1 MVNDK
6 KVFFHIYVTFVLIS
20 STFADIEG
28 LHGKCLLFNKI
39 LLLSSEGEEVIKTLM
54 EMLCINFPLTFFSFI
69 NDL

>member
-1 MVNDK
+1 MVK

-39 LLLSSEGEEVIKTLM
+39 LLLSSEGEEVIKTQM
-54 EMLCINFPLTFFSFI
+54 EML
-69 NDL
+69 